1 MNVKELSSKLEQL
14 KENINHAKWMY
25 FNADLG
31 SDTEAKHRNDLVE
44 YRRQLDKLL
53 ETKLGDL
60 IEHNGKQYTWKI
72 KYKPFSNFP
81 IEYINWNNTTYQVNT
96 VKEVY

>member
-1 MNVKELSSKLEQL
+1 MNMKELSSKIEQL

-31 SDTEAKHRNDLVE
+31 SDMEAKHGSDLNE
-44 YRRQLDKLL
+44 YEYQLDKLL

-60 IEHNGKQYTWKI
+60 IGYEHESK
-72 KYKPFSNFP
+72 
-81 IEYINWNNTTYQVNT
+81 
-96 VKEVY
+96 

>member
-25 FNADLG
+25 FNADSG
-31 SDTEAKHRNDLVE
+31 SDTETKHGLDLDE

-60 IEHNGKQYTWKI
+60 IG
-72 KYKPFSNFP
+72 
-81 IEYINWNNTTYQVNT
+81 YQHEN
-96 VKEVY
+96 KWL